1 MTTRPLPSPS
11 RSRESACWIAVPAA
25 ILALCALATMASGR
39 NTEWFLAWNGAAAAL
54 PAFVWAGLTNLGA
67 TSGAFAVLAG
77 FLAWHPRW
85 AASAL
90 LALPLGALY
99 THGAKEFF
107 DEARPAAVLAPENF
121 NVIGEVLRTGS
132 FPSGHSV
139 TAFGF
144 AAVAALCAV
153 QSGRRLVAL
162 AALALAAAV
171 AFSRVAVGAHWPLD
185 IFTGA
190 AGGWLCGA
198 FGVWWSSRW
207 RFWER
212 RAGWRV
218 LAFLMAAFS
227 ISIFFEELGYPEG
240 RWIQY
245 LLSAWGLGGIAFAL
259 ARGPQSHQR
268 AGA

>member
-1 MTTRPLPSPS
+1 MTTASLSSPS
-11 RSRESACWIAVPAA
+11 RSRESACWIAAPAA
-25 ILALCALATMASGR
+25 ILALCALTILASGR
-39 NTEWFLAWNGAAAAL
+39 NTDWFLGWNAAAAAAPSFL
-54 PAFVWAGLTNLGA
+54 WAGLTNLGS
-67 TSGAFAVLAG
+67 TSGAFAMLAG

-90 LALPLGALY
+90 LAVPAGALY

-107 DEARPAAVLAPENF
+107 DEARPAAVLGPEHF
-121 NVIGEVLRTGS
+121 NVIGEVLRAGS
-132 FPSGHSV
+132 FPSGHSA

-153 QSGRRLVAL
+153 QSGRRSIAVA
-162 AALALAAAV
+162 AIAIAAAV

-185 IFTGA
+185 IFAGA

-207 RFWER
+207 RFWEKR
-212 RAGWRV
+212 PGWYV
-218 LAFLMAAFS
+218 LAVLMAGFS

-245 LLSAWGLGGIAFAL
+245 VLSAWGLGGIAFAL
-259 ARGPQSHQR
+259 ARTPTLQGGR
-268 AGA
+268 T

>member
-1 MTTRPLPSPS
+1 MSTHPLPSPS

-25 ILALCALATMASGR
+25 ILALCALATLASGR
-39 NTEWFLAWNGAAAAL
+39 NSEWFLGWNGAAAAL

-90 LALPLGALY
+90 LAVPAGALY

-107 DEARPAAVLAPENF
+107 DEARPAAVLGPENF

-132 FPSGHSV
+132 FPSGHSA

-162 AALALAAAV
+162 SALALASAV

-185 IFTGA
+185 IFAGA

-198 FGVWWSSRW
+198 FGVWWSSHW

-212 RAGWRV
+212 RTGWRV
-218 LAFLMAAFS
+218 LAALLAAFS

-245 LLSAWGLGGIAFAL
+245 VLCAWGLGGIAFAL
-259 ARGPQSHQR
+259 ARGPQPQR
-268 AGA
+268 ADA

>member
-25 ILALCALATMASGR
+25 ILALCALATLASGR
-39 NTEWFLAWNGAAAAL
+39 NTEWFLGWNGAAAVL

-153 QSGRRLVAL
+153 QSGRRLIAL

-218 LAFLMAAFS
+218 LAFLMASFS

-259 ARGPQSHQR
+259 ARGPQADQR